1 MSVDMTTVSV
11 CMATYNG
18 AAYVAHQLRSILAEL
33 GPDDEVVV
41 VDDASSDDTVQIV
54 RGLEDDRIRVIAQE
68 RNTGYVASFARA
80 LAEARGDVLM
90 LSDQDDEWVPGR
102 RALLVAALEDADVV
116 ASNLELLD
124 SGAPLT
130 SPLTGKPWV
139 LSRGGSPT
147 GRQLA
152 IFAGVAPYYGCAMA
166 LRRSALDYL
175 LPFPE
180 GLRESHDLW
189 IATAANVQR
198 RLTHV
203 DRVTVRRRVHESN
216 ASTSSPRGVRAAL
229 GSRLLMLRLW
239 REARRRRAVQAG
251 GGAVGA

>member
-1 MSVDMTTVSV
+1 MTTVSV

-54 RGLEDDRIRVIAQE
+54 RGIEDDRVRVIAQE
-68 RNTGYVASFARA
+68 RNAGYVASFGRA
-80 LAEARGDVLM
+80 LAEARGEVLM

-102 RALLVAALEDADVV
+102 RARLVAALAGADVV
-116 ASNLELLD
+116 ASNLEMLGT
-124 SGAPLT
+124 GAPLA

-139 LSRGGSPT
+139 LSRTRSPIR
-147 GRQLA
+147 RQLA

-166 LRRSALDYL
+166 LRHSALDYL
-175 LPFPE
+175 LPFPD

-189 IATAANVQR
+189 IATAANARR
-198 RLTHV
+198 RLAHV
-203 DRVTVRRRVHESN
+203 DGVTVRRRVHDSN
-216 ASTSSPRGVRAAL
+216 ASSSSPRGVRAAL
-229 GSRLLMLRLW
+229 RSRLLMLRLW
-239 REARRRRAVQAG
+239 GEARRRRGVQAG

>member
-1 MSVDMTTVSV
+1 MSADMTTVSV

-18 AAYVAHQLRSILAEL
+18 AAYVVHQLQSILAEL
-33 GPDDEVVV
+33 RPDDEIVV
-41 VDDASSDDTVQIV
+41 VDDASIDETVQLV
-54 RGLEDDRIRVIAQE
+54 RSIDDDRIRVIAQQ
-68 RNTGYVASFARA
+68 RNAGYVASFARA

-102 RALLVAALEDADVV
+102 RALLVAALGDADVV
-116 ASNLELLD
+116 ASNLEMLGT
-124 SGAPLT
+124 GAPLT

-139 LSRGGSPT
+139 LMSSDSPIR
-147 GRQLA
+147 RQLA

-166 LRRSALDYL
+166 LRRSALTYL
-175 LPFPE
+175 LPFPD

-189 IATAANVQR
+189 IATAANAQR
-198 RLTHV
+198 RLAHV
-203 DRVTVRRRVHESN
+203 GSATVRRRVHESN

-229 GSRLLMLRLW
+229 RSRLLMLQLW
-239 REARRRRAVQAG
+239 REARRRRAAQAG